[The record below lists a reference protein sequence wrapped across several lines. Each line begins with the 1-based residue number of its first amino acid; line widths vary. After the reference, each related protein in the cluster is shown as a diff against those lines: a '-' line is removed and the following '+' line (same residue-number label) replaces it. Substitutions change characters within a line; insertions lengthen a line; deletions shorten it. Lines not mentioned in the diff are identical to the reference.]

1 MSQRLC
7 PYCDHPN
14 LADAKFCS
22 ACGAAMHLAPCP
34 HCGAVNNISSA
45 ACYRC
50 HGELPGIGTVEDAPA
65 TTAIVAAESPEGIA
79 VAATPAA
86 SAGNSRP
93 SLIVV
98 GIIFIAFA
106 AASYYA
112 YRQRSEIGGR
122 DPATP
127 AQAESTPVTGIISRP
142 EAPPPGAS
150 KTSAADSPAP
160 PVARPELAPGGDA
173 PAATPAPAVA
183 SESAT
188 EVRPRRR
195 GSAAVV
201 APAEP
206 AAAAAPIDRR
216 SIPLPP
222 AAPIANCTDA
232 IAALGLCKL
241 EPKKP

>member
-1 MSQRLC
+1 
-7 PYCDHPN
+7 
-14 LADAKFCS
+14 
-22 ACGAAMHLAPCP
+22 MHLAPCP

-50 HGELPGIGTVEDAPA
+50 HGELPGIGTVEDAPV
-65 TTAIVAAESPEGIA
+65 TSAIVAAASSEG
-79 VAATPAA
+79 VTAAAMPAA
-86 SAGNSRP
+86 NVGNSRP

-112 YRQRSEIGGR
+112 YRQRSVIGGR

-127 AQAESTPVTGIISRP
+127 AQAESTPVTGVISRP
-142 EAPPPGAS
+142 EAPPAGTS
-150 KTSAADSPAP
+150 KPSVADSPTPA
-160 PVARPELAPGGDA
+160 VARPEIAPSGDA
-173 PAATPAPAVA
+173 PAAAPAPVAA
-183 SESAT
+183 SETAT
-188 EVRPRRR
+188 EARPRRR

-206 AAAAAPIDRR
+206 AATAAPIDRR
-216 SIPLPP
+216 SIPLPA
-222 AAPIANCTDA
+222 AAPIANCTEA

-241 EPKKP
+241 EAKKP

>member
-79 VAATPAA
+79 VTATPAA
-86 SAGNSRP
+86 AVGNSRP
-93 SLIVV
+93 SLAVV
-98 GIIFIAFA
+98 GIILIAFA

-122 DPATP
+122 DPAVP
-127 AQAESTPVTGIISRP
+127 APAESQPVTGVISRP
-142 EAPPPGAS
+142 DAPLPAAS
-150 KTSAADSPAP
+150 TTTAPVSA
-160 PVARPELAPGGDA
+160 A
-173 PAATPAPAVA
+173 PAATRPEAAPVRDAPVTAPVPAAAGEPVA
-183 SESAT
+183 EP
-188 EVRPRRR
+188 RPRRR
-195 GSAAVV
+195 GGVAVV
-201 APAEP
+201 TPAEP
-206 AAAAAPIDRR
+206 ATAAAPADRR

-222 AAPIANCTDA
+222 AAPIANCTEA